1 MEEILEESVNIIKL
15 TDEEGVESEFEF
27 IDVMEYQGNDYV
39 FLLPADEDS
48 DEVVILMVE
57 EDEEG
62 NETLSSVDDDAT
74 MEALFELFKDKF
86 SDMFDFAE

>member
-1 MEEILEESVNIIKL
+1 MEEILEENVSIIKL

-27 IDVMEYQGNDYV
+27 IDAIEYQGNDYV
-39 FLLPADEDS
+39 FLLPADEES

-62 NETLSSVDDDAT
+62 NETLSSVDDDET
-74 MEALFELFKDKF
+74 MEALFEVFKEKF

>member
-1 MEEILEESVNIIKL
+1 MEEILEENVNIIKL

-27 IDVMEYQGNDYV
+27 IDVIEYQGNDYV
-39 FLLPADEDS
+39 FLLPADEES

-62 NETLSSVDDDAT
+62 NETLSSVDDDET
-74 MEALFELFKDKF
+74 MEALFEMFKEKF

>member
-27 IDVMEYQGNDYV
+27 IDVIEYQGNDYV
-39 FLLPADEDS
+39 FLLPADEES

-62 NETLSSVDDDAT
+62 NETLSSVDDDET
-74 MEALFELFKDKF
+74 MEALFEMFKEKF

>member
-1 MEEILEESVNIIKL
+1 MEEILEENVNIIKL

-27 IDVMEYQGNDYV
+27 IDVIEYQGNDYV
-39 FLLPADEDS
+39 FLLPADEES

-62 NETLSSVDDDAT
+62 NETLSSVDDDET
-74 MEALFELFKDKF
+74 IEALFEMFKEKF

>member
-1 MEEILEESVNIIKL
+1 MEEILEENVNIIKL

-27 IDVMEYQGNDYV
+27 IDVMPYQGNDYV
-39 FLLPADEDS
+39 FLLPADEES

-62 NETLSSVDDDAT
+62 NESLVSVDDDAT